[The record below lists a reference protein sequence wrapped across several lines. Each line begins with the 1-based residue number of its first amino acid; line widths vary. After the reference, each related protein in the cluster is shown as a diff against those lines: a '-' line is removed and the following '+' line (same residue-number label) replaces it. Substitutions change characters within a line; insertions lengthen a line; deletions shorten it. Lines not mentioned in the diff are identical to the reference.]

1 MFGNPNP
8 FGSRFEIEFFGK
20 TPSELAVT
28 YRVREEELDGGLLGG
43 TQTVKVIGSQDGES
57 TRESIGESIVKA
69 NRFRFDRREK
79 PKQGPKGLALEFF
92 HLVKLEFIVREN
104 LRGKFKQGAN
114 QQFVEFYSRF

>member
-1 MFGNPNP
+1 M
-8 FGSRFEIEFFGK
+8 
-20 TPSELAVT
+20 
-28 YRVREEELDGGLLGG
+28 
-43 TQTVKVIGSQDGES
+43 KVIGSQDGES
-57 TRESIGESIVKA
+57 TRDWFHPRKKA